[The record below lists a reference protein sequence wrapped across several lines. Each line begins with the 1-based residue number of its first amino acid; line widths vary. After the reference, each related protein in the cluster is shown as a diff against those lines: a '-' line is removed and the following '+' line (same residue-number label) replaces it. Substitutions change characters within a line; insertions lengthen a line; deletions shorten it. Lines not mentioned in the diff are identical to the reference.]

1 MKGKHR
7 PIKLMT
13 FYSSFVL
20 MLALWLGSNLLPV
33 YAMAENANAEF
44 CNGEYFNFKI
54 TGTVIDDQ
62 GEVVIGATIQLKGTS
77 IGAVTDENGKF
88 SIEVPDGN
96 AVLIVSFVGY

>member
-33 YAMAENANAEF
+33 YALAENANAKV
-44 CNGEYFNFKI
+44 CIGEYLNFKI
-54 TGTVIDDQ
+54 
-62 GEVVIGATIQLKGTS
+62 
-77 IGAVTDENGKF
+77 
-88 SIEVPDGN
+88 
-96 AVLIVSFVGY
+96 